1 MIDHIAQDRLQKERD
16 RFIGTI
22 NETNILRLASWYQNS
37 NNNDCYFFQP
47 PRYGRFNISYFVA
60 FLNGDFWVVRV
71 PISSCLAFD
80 AQMMVERE
88 VATMQLR
95 DPPSSLWRCGNG
107 LTFGRLAAWCLRSRL
122 SPSPEIIAYS
132 PEGGNFGISS
142 FIILE
147 YIEGMPL
154 SDVRIAGLPARK
166 RNDLYRSLAEIY
178 IELRTLTFDK
188 IGSLA
193 FNEEGEVEVA
203 YGPVSAAFNTQ
214 EMEGLHPSRIRDLRD
229 PQGTF
234 QSSLAYISTLLKMT
248 WNVLHKSP
256 VVTQDEIDAEQT
268 LYYLNR
274 FHEYVRD
281 EWFDEDL
288 SSAPFV
294 LSHCDFTT
302 RNIIVDD
309 DMDIIAVL
317 GWEWSHVVPRQFLCP
332 PIWLVTDSLDPLTT
346 RQFYDYHVEEV
357 KKMCTILRASEL
369 EQFETTHLW
378 DEWEETHENGRLLVA
393 PALERMDLDTMFY
406 FGFRYCDNFQVPT
419 DLVEKFMAQ
428 DPARRQIVAKKV
440 RQGQAH
446 DAECMRLRLGEYS
459 ASVNLE

>member
-37 NNNDCYFFQP
+37 NNNDCYFFKP
-47 PRYGRFNISYFVA
+47 PRYGRFNVSYFVA
-60 FLNGDFWVVRV
+60 FLNDDGGERGGY
-71 PISSCLAFD
+71 D
-80 AQMMVERE
+80 AVER
-88 VATMQLR
+88 
-95 DPPSSLWRCGNG
+95 PPIESMAMRQWFNVWALGSLVSQKS
-107 LTFGRLAAWCLRSRL
+107 AI
-122 SPSPEIIAYS
+122 PVPEIIAYS

-154 SDVRIAGLPARK
+154 SDVRIAGLPAQK

-214 EMEGLHPSRIRDLRD
+214 EMEGLHPSRIRDPRA

-234 QSSLAYISTLLKMT
+234 QSSLAYISTLLKMM

-268 LYYLNR
+268 FYYLNR
-274 FHEYVRD
+274 FHEFVRD

-317 GWEWSHVVPRQFLCP
+317 GWEWSHVVPRQFLYP

-369 EQFETTHLW
+369 EQFETTYLW
-378 DEWEETHENGRLLVA
+378 DEWEEAHENGRLLVA
-393 PALERMDLDTMFY
+393 PALERLDLDTMFY

-428 DPARRQIVAKKV
+428 DPARRQLVAKKV